1 MYDTQAAISWWT
13 WMLHVTMVLIGSYL
27 IVNLTLA
34 VIFINFTKHY
44 SSAKTT
50 ASLSRGE
57 GESIALIILWPLYHS
72 FYPPILCVFALAP
85 PLLRRLHSGKLRTKP
100 RQSRTHFH

>member
-1 MYDTQAAISWWT
+1 MYDTQASVSWWT

-34 VIFINFTKHY
+34 VIFINCTKHY

-50 ASLSRGE
+50 ASLSRGK
-57 GESIALIILWPLYHS
+57 GIVALIAWEAHHS
-72 FYPPILCVFALAP
+72 FPSLTLSDC
-85 PLLRRLHSGKLRTKP
+85 S
-100 RQSRTHFH
+100 